1 MTFMAQTVVDRIESI
16 SDDPYL
22 SLSRFDSVLS
32 GNLNPN
38 FLIDIIGQVVN
49 VGEMQTIDVN
59 NKPTHK
65 IDFELR
71 DESDVRITCTLW
83 ASFADQIYAACQEVD
98 VHRVICLLRFANIRL
113 YNDVRTISNAFHA
126 SQLIIN
132 PDYVEVIEF
141 MGKLPNDGLALTIL
155 EGNPNRELQLANNR
169 EFYQQF
175 PSRTIK
181 EILEAHEVG
190 RVKLVCTIYAIDCD
204 WAWYYIAC
212 KKCNKKVTKVKP
224 NTAGSAALAP
234 NLEDILEET
243 TYASSSEDNEQN
255 FDVSSQEDSDS
266 DNSVASSDVFVESE
280 IRLMVQ
286 KISERYKRRRKGFN
300 VKSLSLGGSRKLNSK
315 GDNISQN
322 RPEGTEYLDHGDPTY
337 KCAYCGAMMW
347 IQERENESQ
356 TLLRSKRLFQQ
367 FLVDAYTSL
376 ESNRLKYIKFNQ
388 SNLRCD
394 NYASLEAAAEGGNNN
409 MEEQGKQVRI
419 PASFTGGPRYMLQS
433 YYDAMT
439 TCKQYGFPDLFITFT
454 CNPKWPEIT
463 RYLKKSKLNSDD
475 RPDIMCRMFKI
486 KLESLMR
493 DLTEEHILG
502 KTTAAMY
509 TIEFQ
514 KRGLPHA
521 HILLFMDQSCKL
533 PTGDDI
539 NKIISAEI
547 PDKLQDPELYDVVKD
562 CMIHGPCGA
571 AKPNSPCMVDGKCSK
586 FYPKVH
592 VEDTSV
598 GKDGYPVYRRRV
610 SMAYVEKNDIKCDNR
625 YVVPYNRLLSLRYR
639 AHINVEWCN
648 QSGSIKY
655 LFKYINKGQDRV
667 AFVIEPKKKTTS
679 VDNGEGNGSN
689 ITKEA
694 GTGHTSSS
702 INLEEKK
709 KDEYRSIPVMKLPFH
724 PPGKQPVYYKRK
736 ENIEDVLERRANVDS
751 MFMAY
756 LKLNQVNEFAR
767 QFTYA
772 EIPKYFTWD
781 GKIKQWKLRER
792 GFSIGRIN
800 YVPQKMEAEYY
811 MRILLGIVTGPKSDE
826 DIRTYRGVVYDTY
839 KKACWARSILEDD
852 QAYIDS
858 ILEASAWFFGPQLR
872 NLFTM
877 MLLDGCLSRPE
888 HVWETTW
895 QVLSE
900 DIENM
905 KREQYNN
912 PALNLTEDEKKN
924 YTLYE
929 IEELMLSNGGT
940 LQAFDDM
947 PKPTDMGVD
956 HSNRLITEEK
966 NYNRDYLKEKHDEWI
981 SKMTSEQR
989 AIYEEI
995 MCAVLKDN
1003 GGVFFVYGF
1012 GGTGKTFMWKTLSAA
1027 VRYRGLIAINVASSG
1042 IASLLLEGGRTAHS
1056 RFCIPINPDDFS
1068 MCNINP
1074 TSDLANML
1082 KETSL
1087 IIWDEAPMMS
1097 RYCFENLDRSL
1108 SDIMRNGDTKPFG
1121 GKVVVFGGDFRQVL
1135 PVINGAG
1142 RAQIVLASLNSSY
1155 LWEHCKVLTLT
1166 KNMQLMSNGVSDS
1179 EAESIKEFSDWILV
1193 VGDGKI
1199 NEPNDG
1205 EALIDIPDEFLI
1217 KNVGDPIDAIS
1228 RAVYGNLEMLH
1239 NEKDPKFFQTRA
1251 ILCPTNK
1258 DVHTIN
1264 ERLLEK
1270 LQG

>member
-1 MTFMAQTVVDRIESI
+1 MAASYAYLQNIKPFKTSWKVQVRVLHTWKTYTTQFGETFDMVLADVQGTKIHASCKKDFINRFENRLTAGQWRSIENFGLSLAGDQFKPTSHRYKMTFMAQIVVDRIDSI
-16 SDDPYL
+16 SDGLFL

-32 GNLNPN
+32 ENLNPN
-38 FLIDIIGQVVN
+38 FLIDIVGQVVN

-98 VHRVICLLRFANIRL
+98 VHRVICLLRFVKIRL
-113 YNDVRTISNAFHA
+113 YNDVRTISNAFYT

-155 EGNPNRELQLANNR
+155 EGNPNR
-169 EFYQQF
+169 
-175 PSRTIK
+175 S
-181 EILEAHEVG
+181 
-190 RVKLVCTIYAIDCD
+190 
-204 WAWYYIAC
+204 
-212 KKCNKKVTKVKP
+212 
-224 NTAGSAALAP
+224 
-234 NLEDILEET
+234 
-243 TYASSSEDNEQN
+243 
-255 FDVSSQEDSDS
+255 
-266 DNSVASSDVFVESE
+266 
-280 IRLMVQ
+280 
-286 KISERYKRRRKGFN
+286 
-300 VKSLSLGGSRKLNSK
+300 
-315 GDNISQN
+315 
-322 RPEGTEYLDHGDPTY
+322 EYLDHGDPTY
-337 KCAYCGAMMW
+337 KCCYCGAMMW
-347 IQERENESQ
+347 YDERVNKRRRSRKPKFSLCCLQGTVKLPFLREAPELIRELLSKDDALSRHFRENI
-356 TLLRSKRLFQQ
+356 RAYNMLFA
-367 FLVDAYTSL
+367 FTSL
-376 ESNRLKYIKFNQ
+376 GGQVNRTAEKGQGPKQFQLHGQNLHKIGSMKPEDGDYAKFSQLYIVDTENEVENRSSVMSKGKQRGRFTGKKRQAKDKLDANEEEKFHMRIL
-388 SNLRCD
+388 SDRVGKD
-394 NYASLEAAAEGGNNN
+394 GRTYSMPTASEVAALIPGDFRPEMLGRDIVVQEKSSGRLQRISEVHVSYLAPQYPLIFPYGEDGFRIGIEKGFGAAEGGNNN

-439 TCKQYGFPDLFITFT
+439 TC
-454 CNPKWPEIT
+454 N
-463 RYLKKSKLNSDD
+463 
-475 RPDIMCRMFKI
+475 
-486 KLESLMR
+486 
-493 DLTEEHILG
+493 
-502 KTTAAMY
+502 
-509 TIEFQ
+509 
-514 KRGLPHA
+514 
-521 HILLFMDQSCKL
+521 
-533 PTGDDI
+533 DI
-539 NKIISAEI
+539 NKFISAEI

-610 SMAYVEKNDIKCDNR
+610 SMAYVEKNYIKCDNR

-679 VDNGEGNGSN
+679 DANGLGNGSN

-694 GTGHTSSS
+694 GTGDTSSS
-702 INLEEKK
+702 INLEENK
-709 KDEYRSIPVMKLPFH
+709 KDEVKTCFDCRYVSASEADWRLFKFPIQYRSIPVMKLPFH

-781 GKIKQWKLRER
+781 GKLKQWKLRER

-839 KKACWARSILEDD
+839 KKACWARGILEDD

-900 DIENM
+900 DIENK

-924 YTLYE
+924 YTLHE
-929 IEELMLSNGGT
+929 IEELMLSSGGT

-1068 MCNINP
+1068 MY
-1074 TSDLANML
+1074 LANML

-1087 IIWDEAPMMS
+1087 IIWDEAPIMS

-1108 SDIMRNGDTKPFG
+1108 SDIMRNGDNKPFG

-1166 KNMQLMSNGVSDS
+1166 KNMRLMSNGVSKS
-1179 EAESIKEFSDWILV
+1179 EAESIKEFSDWILA
-1193 VGDGKI
+1193 VGYGKI
-1199 NEPNDG
+1199 AEPNDG

-1217 KNVGDPIDAIS
+1217 TNVGDPIDEFLI
-1228 RAVYGNLEMLH
+1228 
-1239 NEKDPKFFQTRA
+1239 
-1251 ILCPTNK
+1251 TNS
-1258 DVHTIN
+1258 
-1264 ERLLEK
+1264 
-1270 LQG
+1270 